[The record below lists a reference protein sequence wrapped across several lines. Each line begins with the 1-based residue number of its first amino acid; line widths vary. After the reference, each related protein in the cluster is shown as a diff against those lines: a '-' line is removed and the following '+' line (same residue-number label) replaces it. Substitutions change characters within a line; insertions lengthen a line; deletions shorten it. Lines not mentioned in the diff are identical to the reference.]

1 MAIAPA
7 TLDDILADITG
18 GASANQALK
27 SRSIAPAEFYRTLDA
42 DADLL
47 EKYARAKSAGLEVH
61 ADLLLEISDEE
72 PPRACGA
79 GEFPGDAKVD
89 AGWVAWQRN
98 RVDTR
103 KWLLSKLQP
112 KKYGDKTTV
121 DANLSGSVA
130 ITIKDA

>member
-1 MAIAPA
+1 
-7 TLDDILADITG
+7 
-18 GASANQALK
+18 
-27 SRSIAPAEFYRTLDA
+27 
-42 DADLL
+42 
-47 EKYARAKSAGLEVH
+47 
-61 ADLLLEISDEE
+61 
-72 PPRACGA
+72 
-79 GEFPGDAKVD
+79 VD